1 MPATSPGEEL
11 TDAGLRWTPRTDFE
25 CFYRQ
30 AVSSSYMSPPRL
42 WQAATSDKNMTL
54 AKSTNR
60 SGSIFPGCLL
70 RLGTKSATLKVARFP
85 MKLRFPLLSAITAVS
100 LITATP
106 QALQAKSDAEQIC
119 VSVGRLLEEGHYTHQ
134 PLNNEVSRKLLQ
146 TYLELLDYSHLFF
159 TQQDID
165 ALSAKYRDALGD
177 DILLGN
183 LKPAYEIYDLYA
195 KRVDQRVA
203 KVKELLNQPVDFK
216 ADATIELSRQK
227 APWPK
232 DEAEAD
238 QLWRGRITNELLQE
252 KLSEHPIE
260 PGPQLVAR
268 RYDRLARTVHEQD
281 KDEQMKLF
289 LDALAQTYDP
299 HSEYLSKA
307 DMKNFSINMGL
318 SLVGIGA
325 MLRSED
331 GYAKIES
338 LVPGG
343 PAQTDGRLKVGDRI
357 AAVAQGPADY
367 VDVREMRLD
376 KVVEMIRGKK
386 GTRVRL
392 LVIPSD
398 ATDPSRR
405 KNVELVRDEIK
416 LKDQEARA
424 DIIIKK
430 DENGEPIKLG
440 WLTLPSFYAD
450 MDKHQKS
457 TTRDVLA
464 LLKRLK
470 KENIAGLVVDLRKN
484 GGGSLEEALSLTGLF
499 LKSGPIVQ
507 TKDYNGT
514 IRISSDPDPGIAYSG
529 PLVVLTSR
537 QSASASEIFAAA
549 LQDYGRAVIV
559 GDKNTF
565 GKGTVQTI
573 LPIGRFTSL
582 LGSRSDDDGEL
593 KLTIQK
599 FYRVAGGS
607 TQLHGVASD
616 IVLPTL
622 TDLPEFGEGALK
634 NCLPYDE
641 VPKARYTKWS
651 DGHPL
656 FVEELK
662 RRSAE
667 RVQHD
672 PEFHYVMEDMERLRH
687 KLDDNRITLNE
698 DARRKEIQDDKLRK
712 ETRSKERLARNQEEP
727 SIYRLTLDTIDKP
740 NLQLIMYPGKLAEA
754 KAKAGATKVSSEAA
768 PDDDTDTIGAADD
781 TKEPAIDPERDETLN
796 ILADLVDL
804 SRGPK
809 TASTNAK
816 KSAEQ
821 RP

>member
-1 MPATSPGEEL
+1 M
-11 TDAGLRWTPRTDFE
+11 
-25 CFYRQ
+25 
-30 AVSSSYMSPPRL
+30 
-42 WQAATSDKNMTL
+42 AASRET
-54 AKSTNR
+54 
-60 SGSIFPGCLL
+60 
-70 RLGTKSATLKVARFP
+70 VA
-85 MKLRFPLLSAITAVS
+85 M
-100 LITATP
+100 
-106 QALQAKSDAEQIC
+106 
-119 VSVGRLLEEGHYTHQ
+119 SVGRLLEEGHYTRQ
-134 PLNNEVSRKLLQ
+134 KLNEEVSKKFLQ
-146 TYLELLDYSHLFF
+146 TYLEMLDFSHLFF
-159 TQQDID
+159 TQKDVD
-165 ALSAKYRDALGD
+165 ELNAKYASSMASDV
-177 DILLGN
+177 LLGN
-183 LKPAYEIYDLYA
+183 LKPAHEIYALYT
-195 KRVDQRVA
+195 KRVDDRVA
-203 KVKELLNQPVDFK
+203 KIKELLKQPTDFK
-216 ADATIELSRQK
+216 SNATVELSRQK
-227 APWPK
+227 SSWPK

-238 QLWRGRITNELLQE
+238 QLWRGRISNELLQE
-252 KLSEHPIE
+252 HLSEHPIE
-260 PGPQLVAR
+260 PAPQLVSR
-268 RYDRLARTVHEQD
+268 RYDRLARNVHEED

-289 LDALAQTYDP
+289 LDALAQAYDP

-343 PAQTDGRLKVGDRI
+343 PAQVDGRLKVGDRI
-357 AAVAQGPADY
+357 SAVAQGPADY

-386 GTRVRL
+386 GTHVRL

-424 DIIIKK
+424 DIIIRK
-430 DENGEPIKLG
+430 DENGDPIKLG

-470 KENIAGLVVDLRKN
+470 KENIAGLVIDLRRN

-507 TKDYNGT
+507 TKDYNGS
-514 IRISSDPDPGIAYSG
+514 IRVSANPDPGIAYSG
-529 PLVVLTSR
+529 PMVVLTSR

-573 LPIGRFTSL
+573 LPIGRFASL
-582 LGSRSDDDGEL
+582 LGSHTDEDGAL

-599 FYRVAGGS
+599 FYR
-607 TQLHGVASD
+607 
-616 IVLPTL
+616 IVLPSL
-622 TDLPEFGEGALK
+622 SDLPEFGEGALK
-634 NCLPYDE
+634 NALAYDE
-641 VPKARYTKWS
+641 VAKARYTKWS
-651 DGHPL
+651 DTHSL
-656 FVEELK
+656 FIDQLR
-662 RRSAE
+662 RRSEE
-667 RVQHD
+667 RVKND
-672 PEFHYVMEDMERLRH
+672 PEFHYVMEDIDRLRH
-687 KLDDNRITLNE
+687 KLDENRISLNE
-698 DARRKEIQDDKLRK
+698 DARKKELQDDKLRK
-712 ETRSKERLARNQEEP
+712 ETRSKDRLARNQEEP
-727 SIYRLTLDTIDKP
+727 RIYRVTLDTVDKP

-754 KAKAGATKVSSEAA
+754 KKNGTAPKVDSGAASDADS
-768 PDDDTDTIGAADD
+768 DTDLIGGANADED
-781 TKEPAIDPERDETLN
+781 TKTPAIDPERDEALN

-809 TASTNAK
+809 TASANNVDKTAP
-816 KSAEQ
+816 EQ

>member
-1 MPATSPGEEL
+1 MRSS
-11 TDAGLRWTPRTDFE
+11 LR
-25 CFYRQ
+25 Q
-30 AVSSSYMSPPRL
+30 S
-42 WQAATSDKNMTL
+42 L
-54 AKSTNR
+54 ALCA
-60 SGSIFPGCLL
+60 ILL
-70 RLGTKSATLKVARFP
+70 
-85 MKLRFPLLSAITAVS
+85 
-100 LITATP
+100 TATIAAP
-106 QALQAKSDAEQIC
+106 PAMAASREAIA
-119 VSVGRLLEEGHYTHQ
+119 VSVGRLLEEGHYTRQ
-134 PLNNEVSRKLLQ
+134 KLNDDVSRKFLQ
-146 TYLELLDYSHLFF
+146 TYLEMLDFSHLFF
-159 TQQDID
+159 TQKDID
-165 ALSAKYRDALGD
+165 DLNAKYGSSMAGD
-177 DILLGN
+177 VLLGN
-183 LKPAYEIYDLYA
+183 LKPAYEIYALYT
-195 KRVDQRVA
+195 KRMDDRVA
-203 KVKELLNQPVDFK
+203 KIKELLKESIDFK
-216 ADATIELSRQK
+216 GNATVELTRQK
-227 APWPK
+227 SSWPK

-238 QLWRGRITNELLQE
+238 QLWRGRIANELLQE
-252 KLSEHPIE
+252 HLSEHPIE
-260 PGPQLVAR
+260 PPAQLVAR
-268 RYDRLARTVHEQD
+268 RYDRLARNVHEED
-281 KDEQMKLF
+281 KDEQMKLY
-289 LDALAQTYDP
+289 LDALAQAYDP

-343 PAQTDGRLKVGDRI
+343 PAQADGRLKVGDRI
-357 AAVAQGPADY
+357 TAVAQGPADY

-386 GTRVRL
+386 GTHVRL

-430 DENGEPIKLG
+430 DENGDPIKLG

-470 KENIAGLVVDLRKN
+470 KENIAGLVIDLRRN

-507 TKDYNGT
+507 TKDYNGS
-514 IRISSDPDPGIAYSG
+514 IRVSANPDPGIAYSG
-529 PLVVLTSR
+529 PMVVLTSR

-549 LQDYGRAVIV
+549 LQDYGRAVVV

-573 LPIGRFTSL
+573 LPIGRFASL
-582 LGSRSDDDGEL
+582 LGSRSDEDGAL

-616 IVLPTL
+616 VILPSL
-622 TDLPEFGEGALK
+622 SDLPEFGEGALK
-634 NCLPYDE
+634 NALAYDE
-641 VPKARYTKWS
+641 VAKSRYTKWS
-651 DGHPL
+651 DGHSL
-656 FVEELK
+656 FIDQLR
-662 RRSAE
+662 RRSEE
-667 RVQHD
+667 RVKND
-672 PEFHYVMEDMERLRH
+672 PEFHYVMEDIGRLRH
-687 KLDDNRITLNE
+687 KLDENRISLNE
-698 DARRKEIQDDKLRK
+698 DQRKKELQDDKVRK
-712 ETRSKERLARNQEEP
+712 EMRSKERLARNQEEP
-727 SIYRLTLDTIDKP
+727 RIYRVTLDTVDKP

-754 KAKAGATKVSSEAA
+754 KKNGTAPKVDPDAA
-768 PDDDTDTIGAADD
+768 SDADTDLIGNAGGADD
-781 TKEPAIDPERDETLN
+781 ETKTPAIDPERDEALN

-804 SRGPK
+804 TRGPK
-809 TASTNAK
+809 TASANSVDKTAP
-816 KSAEQ
+816 EQ

>member
-1 MPATSPGEEL
+1 M
-11 TDAGLRWTPRTDFE
+11 
-25 CFYRQ
+25 
-30 AVSSSYMSPPRL
+30 
-42 WQAATSDKNMTL
+42 
-54 AKSTNR
+54 
-60 SGSIFPGCLL
+60 
-70 RLGTKSATLKVARFP
+70 
-85 MKLRFPLLSAITAVS
+85 
-100 LITATP
+100 
-106 QALQAKSDAEQIC
+106 
-119 VSVGRLLEEGHYTHQ
+119 SVGRLLEEGHYTRQ
-134 PLNNEVSRKLLQ
+134 KLSEEVSKKFLQ
-146 TYLELLDYSHLFF
+146 TYLEMLDFSHLFF
-159 TQQDID
+159 TQEDVD
-165 ALSAKYRDALGD
+165 AVTAKYGNAMAGD
-177 DILLGN
+177 VLLGT
-183 LKPAYEIYDLYA
+183 LKPAYEIYALYT
-195 KRVDQRVA
+195 KRVDERVA
-203 KVKELLNQPVDFK
+203 KIKELLKQPIDFK
-216 ADATIELSRQK
+216 GNATVELTRQK
-227 APWPK
+227 SPWPK
-232 DEAEAD
+232 DAAEAD

-252 KLSEHPIE
+252 HLSEHPIE
-260 PGPQLVAR
+260 PAPQLVSR
-268 RYDRLARTVHEQD
+268 RYDRLDRTIHEQD
-281 KDEQMKLF
+281 KDEQMKLY
-289 LDALAQTYDP
+289 LDALAQAYDP

-357 AAVAQGPADY
+357 TAVAQGQAEY

-430 DENGEPIKLG
+430 DENGEPTKLG

-470 KENIAGLVVDLRKN
+470 KENISGLVVDLRKN

-499 LKSGPIVQ
+499 LKSGPVVQ
-507 TKDYNGT
+507 TKDYNAT
-514 IRISSDPDPGIAYSG
+514 IRISSDPDSGIAYSG

-573 LPIGRFTSL
+573 LPIGRFASL
-582 LGSRSDDDGEL
+582 LGSHSDEDGAL

-616 IVLPTL
+616 IVLPSL
-622 TDLPEFGEGALK
+622 SDLPEFGEGALK
-634 NCLPYDE
+634 NALPYDE
-641 VPKARYTKWS
+641 VVKAKYTKWS
-651 DGHPL
+651 DSHSL
-656 FVEELK
+656 FIDQLR
-662 RRSAE
+662 RRSEE
-667 RVQHD
+667 RVKGD
-672 PEFHYVMEDMERLRH
+672 PEFHYVMEDMDRLRH
-687 KLDDNRITLNE
+687 KIDQNRISLNE
-698 DARRKEIQDDKLRK
+698 DLRKKELADDKLRK

-727 SIYRLTLDTIDKP
+727 RIYRVTLDTVDKP
-740 NLQLIMYPGKLAEA
+740 NLQMIMYPGKLAEVKKNGVA
-754 KAKAGATKVSSEAA
+754 PKVNSDAA
-768 PDDDTDTIGAADD
+768 PDADSD
-781 TKEPAIDPERDETLN
+781 LIDGPSADGDNKDPLIDPEREESLN
-796 ILADLVDL
+796 ILADLVQL
-804 SRGPK
+804 SSGPK
-809 TASTNAK
+809 TASTNH
-816 KSAEQ
+816 
-821 RP
+821 

>member
-1 MPATSPGEEL
+1 M
-11 TDAGLRWTPRTDFE
+11 R
-25 CFYRQ
+25 
-30 AVSSSYMSPPRL
+30 SSLQRS
-42 WQAATSDKNMTL
+42 L
-54 AKSTNR
+54 ALCA
-60 SGSIFPGCLL
+60 ILL
-70 RLGTKSATLKVARFP
+70 
-85 MKLRFPLLSAITAVS
+85 
-100 LITATP
+100 TATIAAP
-106 QALQAKSDAEQIC
+106 PVMAASRETVAM
-119 VSVGRLLEEGHYTHQ
+119 SVGRLLEEGHYTRQ
-134 PLNNEVSRKLLQ
+134 KLNEDVSKKFLQ
-146 TYLELLDYSHLFF
+146 TYLELLDFSHLFF
-159 TQQDID
+159 TQEDVD
-165 ALSAKYRDALGD
+165 ALNAKYSSSMATDV
-177 DILLGN
+177 LLGT
-183 LKPAYEIYDLYA
+183 LKPAYDIYALYT
-195 KRVDQRVA
+195 KRVDDRVA
-203 KVKELLNQPVDFK
+203 KIKELLKQPIDFK
-216 ADATIELSRQK
+216 SNATVELSRQK
-227 APWPK
+227 SSWPK

-252 KLSEHPIE
+252 HLSEHPIE
-260 PGPQLVAR
+260 PAPQLVAR
-268 RYDRLARTVHEQD
+268 RYDRLARNIHEQD
-281 KDEQMKLF
+281 KDEQMKLY
-289 LDALAQTYDP
+289 LDALAQAYDP

-325 MLRSED
+325 LLRSED

-343 PAQTDGRLKVGDRI
+343 PAQADGRLKVGDRI
-357 AAVAQGPADY
+357 SAVAQGQAEY

-392 LVIPSD
+392 LVIPS
-398 ATDPSRR
+398 AAADPSGR

-424 DIIIKK
+424 DIILRK

-470 KENIAGLVVDLRKN
+470 KENIAGLVVDLRRN

-507 TKDYNGT
+507 TKDYNGS
-514 IRISSDPDPGIAYSG
+514 IRISPDPVSMAYSG

-549 LQDYGRAVIV
+549 LQDYGRAVVI

-573 LPIGRFTSL
+573 LPIGRFASL
-582 LGSRSDDDGEL
+582 LGSRTDEDGAL

-616 IVLPTL
+616 IVLPSL
-622 TDLPEFGEGALK
+622 SDLPEFGEGALK
-634 NCLPYDE
+634 NALPYDE
-641 VPKARYTKWS
+641 VSKAKYTKWS
-651 DGHPL
+651 DTHSL
-656 FVEELK
+656 FVDQLK
-662 RRSAE
+662 RRSEE
-667 RVQHD
+667 RVKND

-687 KLDDNRITLNE
+687 RLDDNRISLNE
-698 DARRKEIQDDKLRK
+698 DVRKKELSEDKLRK
-712 ETRSKERLARNQEEP
+712 ELRSKERLARNIEEP
-727 SIYRLTLDTIDKP
+727 RVYRVTLDTVDKP
-740 NLQLIMYPGKLAEA
+740 NLQLIMYPGKLAQARKTGSA
-754 KAKAGATKVSSEAA
+754 KVAPEAA
-768 PDDDTDTIGAADD
+768 GDSDTENDVLGGQDDD
-781 TKEPAIDPERDETLN
+781 TKEPAIDPERDETVN
-796 ILADLVDL
+796 ILSDLIRL
-804 SRGPK
+804 ERGPK
-809 TASTNAK
+809 TASTNH
-816 KSAEQ
+816 
-821 RP
+821 

>member
-1 MPATSPGEEL
+1 MKS
-11 TDAGLRWTPRTDFE
+11 
-25 CFYRQ
+25 
-30 AVSSSYMSPPRL
+30 RL
-42 WQAATSDKNMTL
+42 QRTL
-54 AKSTNR
+54 AL
-60 SGSIFPGCLL
+60 CAVVL
-70 RLGTKSATLKVARFP
+70 
-85 MKLRFPLLSAITAVS
+85 TAV
-100 LITATP
+100 TAAPPVVAASKETI
-106 QALQAKSDAEQIC
+106 AM
-119 VSVGRLLEEGHYTHQ
+119 SVGRLLEEGHYTRQ
-134 PLNNEVSRKLLQ
+134 KLNEDVSKKFLLS
-146 TYLELLDYSHLFF
+146 YLELLDYSHLFF
-159 TQQDID
+159 TQQDVD
-165 ALSAKYRDALGD
+165 ALNTKYGNSIAGD
-177 DILLGN
+177 VLLGT
-183 LKPAYEIYDLYA
+183 LKPAYEIYALYT
-195 KRVDQRVA
+195 KRVDDRVA
-203 KVKELLNQPVDFK
+203 KIKELLKQPIDFK
-216 ADATIELSRQK
+216 SNATVELNRQK

-252 KLSEHPIE
+252 HLSEHPIE
-260 PGPQLVAR
+260 PAPQVVNR
-268 RYDRLARTVHEQD
+268 RYDRLDRNVHEQD
-281 KDEQMKLF
+281 KDEQIKLF
-289 LDALAQTYDP
+289 LDALAQAYDP

-343 PAQTDGRLKVGDRI
+343 PAQLDGRLKVGDRI
-357 AAVAQGPADY
+357 TAVAQGQADY

-392 LVIPSD
+392 LAIPSD

-430 DENGEPIKLG
+430 DENGDPIKLG

-450 MDKHQKS
+450 MDRHQKS

-470 KENIAGLVVDLRKN
+470 KENIAGLVIDLRRN

-507 TKDYNGT
+507 TKDYNGS

-529 PLVVLTSR
+529 PLIVLTSR

-573 LPIGRFTSL
+573 LPIGRFASL
-582 LGSRSDDDGEL
+582 LGSHSDEDGAL

-616 IVLPTL
+616 IVLPSL
-622 TDLPEFGEGALK
+622 SDLPEFGEGAFK
-634 NCLPYDE
+634 NALAYDE
-641 VPKARYTKWS
+641 VTKAKYTKWS
-651 DGHPL
+651 DNHSL
-656 FVEELK
+656 FVDQL
-662 RRSAE
+662 RARSEE
-667 RVQHD
+667 RVKND
-672 PEFHYVMEDMERLRH
+672 AEFHYVMEDIDRLRH
-687 KLDDNRITLNE
+687 KMDENRISLNE
-698 DARRKEIQDDKLRK
+698 DARKKELQDDKLRK
-712 ETRSKERLARNQEEP
+712 EMRSKERLARNQEEP
-727 SIYRLTLDTIDKP
+727 RIYRLTLDTVDKP

-754 KAKAGATKVSSEAA
+754 KKNGVSPKVDPEAA
-768 PDDDTDTIGAADD
+768 SDADSD
-781 TKEPAIDPERDETLN
+781 LISAVGEGDSKEPAIDPERDETLN
-796 ILADLVDL
+796 ILTDLVDL

-809 TASTNAK
+809 TASTNH
-816 KSAEQ
+816 
-821 RP
+821 

>member
-1 MPATSPGEEL
+1 MRSSLQRSLALCAILLTSTL
-11 TDAGLRWTPRTDFE
+11 A
-25 CFYRQ
+25 
-30 AVSSSYMSPPRL
+30 APPT
-42 WQAATSDKNMTL
+42 QAASRETIAM
-54 AKSTNR
+54 
-60 SGSIFPGCLL
+60 
-70 RLGTKSATLKVARFP
+70 
-85 MKLRFPLLSAITAVS
+85 
-100 LITATP
+100 
-106 QALQAKSDAEQIC
+106 
-119 VSVGRLLEEGHYTHQ
+119 SVGRLLEEGHYTRQ
-134 PLNNEVSRKLLQ
+134 KLNEEVSKKFLQ
-146 TYLELLDYSHLFF
+146 TYLEMLDFSHLFF
-159 TQQDID
+159 TQKDVD
-165 ALSAKYRDALGD
+165 ELKAKYASSMAGD
-177 DILLGN
+177 VLLGN
-183 LKPAYEIYDLYA
+183 LKPAYDIYALYT
-195 KRVDQRVA
+195 KRVDERVA
-203 KVKELLNQPVDFK
+203 KIKELLKQPIDFK
-216 ADATIELSRQK
+216 GNATVELSRQK
-227 APWPK
+227 SSWPK

-238 QLWRGRITNELLQE
+238 QLWRGRITNKLLQE
-252 KLSEHPIE
+252 RLSEHPIE
-260 PGPQLVAR
+260 PAPQLVSR
-268 RYDRLARTVHEQD
+268 RYDRLAKNVHEED
-281 KDEQMKLF
+281 KDEQMKLY
-289 LDALAQTYDP
+289 LDALAQSYDP

-343 PAQTDGRLKVGDRI
+343 PAQVDGRLKVGDRI
-357 AAVAQGPADY
+357 TAVAQGPADY

-424 DIIIKK
+424 DIIIRK
-430 DENGEPIKLG
+430 DENGNPLKLG

-470 KENIAGLVVDLRKN
+470 KENIAGLVIDLRRN

-507 TKDYNGT
+507 TKDYNGS
-514 IRISSDPDPGIAYSG
+514 IRVSANPDPGIAYSG
-529 PLVVLTSR
+529 PVVVLTSR

-573 LPIGRFTSL
+573 LPIGRFASL
-582 LGSRSDDDGEL
+582 LGSHSDEDGAL

-607 TQLHGVASD
+607 TQLHGVTSD
-616 IVLPTL
+616 IVLPSL
-622 TDLPEFGEGALK
+622 SDLPEFGEGALK
-634 NCLPYDE
+634 NALPYDE

-651 DGHPL
+651 DTHSL
-656 FVEELK
+656 FIDQLR
-662 RRSAE
+662 RRSEE
-667 RVQHD
+667 RVKGD
-672 PEFHYVMEDMERLRH
+672 PEFHYVMDDMDRMRH
-687 KLDDNRITLNE
+687 KLDENRISLNE
-698 DARRKEIQDDKLRK
+698 DVRKKELQDDKLRK

-727 SIYRLTLDTIDKP
+727 RIYRVTLDTVDKP
-740 NLQLIMYPGKLAEA
+740 ELQLVMYPGKLAEA
-754 KAKAGATKVSSEAA
+754 KKNGTAPKVDPDAASDADSDLIGSGADG
-768 PDDDTDTIGAADD
+768 DDDSKT
-781 TKEPAIDPERDETLN
+781 PAIDAERDEAVN

-809 TASTNAK
+809 TASANSLDK
-816 KSAEQ
+816 PAEQ

>member
-1 MPATSPGEEL
+1 M
-11 TDAGLRWTPRTDFE
+11 
-25 CFYRQ
+25 
-30 AVSSSYMSPPRL
+30 SSSLRRSLTLCTILFTAALAAPP
-42 WQAATSDKNMTL
+42 APA
-54 AKSTNR
+54 STR
-60 SGSIFPGCLL
+60 E
-70 RLGTKSATLKVARFP
+70 TVA
-85 MKLRFPLLSAITAVS
+85 M
-100 LITATP
+100 
-106 QALQAKSDAEQIC
+106 
-119 VSVGRLLEEGHYTHQ
+119 SVGRLLEEGHYTRQ
-134 PLNNEVSRKLLQ
+134 TLNEEVSKKFLQ
-146 TYLELLDYSHLFF
+146 TYLEMLDFSHLFF
-159 TQQDID
+159 TQKDVD
-165 ALSAKYRDALGD
+165 ELSAKYGSSMAGD
-177 DILLGN
+177 VLLGN
-183 LKPAYEIYDLYA
+183 LKPAYEIYALYT
-195 KRVDQRVA
+195 KRVDDRVA
-203 KVKELLNQPVDFK
+203 KIKELLKQPIDFK
-216 ADATIELSRQK
+216 SNATVELSRQK
-227 APWPK
+227 SPWPK

-238 QLWRGRITNELLQE
+238 QLWRGRIANELLQE
-252 KLSEHPIE
+252 HLSEHPIE
-260 PGPQLVAR
+260 PGPKLVAR
-268 RYDRLARTVHEQD
+268 RYERLARNVHEED
-281 KDEQMKLF
+281 KDEQVKLF

-357 AAVAQGPADY
+357 SAVAQGPAEY

-398 ATDPSRR
+398 AADPSHR
-405 KNVELVRDEIK
+405 KNVDLVRDEIK

-424 DIIIKK
+424 DIILRK

-470 KENIAGLVVDLRKN
+470 KENITGLVVDLRKN

-499 LKSGPIVQ
+499 LKSGPIVE
-507 TKDYNGT
+507 TKDYNGS
-514 IRISSDPDPGIAYSG
+514 IRISFDPDSGIAYSG

-573 LPIGRFTSL
+573 LPIGRFASL
-582 LGSRSDDDGEL
+582 LGNRTDEDGAL

-607 TQLHGVASD
+607 TQLHGVSSD
-616 IVLPTL
+616 IVLPSL
-622 TDLPEFGEGALK
+622 SDLPEFGEGALK
-634 NCLPYDE
+634 NALPYDE
-641 VPKARYTKWS
+641 VPKAKYTKWS
-651 DGHPL
+651 DTHSL
-656 FVEELK
+656 FVDQLK
-662 RRSAE
+662 RRSEE
-667 RVQHD
+667 RVKND
-672 PEFHYVMEDMERLRH
+672 PEFHYVTEDMNRLRH
-687 KLDDNRITLNE
+687 KIDENKISLNE
-698 DARRKEIQDDKLRK
+698 DARKKETADDKLRK

-727 SIYRLTLDTIDKP
+727 SIYRVTLDTVDKP

-754 KAKAGATKVSSEAA
+754 KKNGVVPKVDSDAA
-768 PDDDTDTIGAADD
+768 PDADSD
-781 TKEPAIDPERDETLN
+781 LPDSPTADGDSNSKDPQIDPERDEALN
-796 ILADLVDL
+796 ILADLV
-804 SRGPK
+804 
-809 TASTNAK
+809 
-816 KSAEQ
+816 Q
-821 RP
+821 

>member
-1 MPATSPGEEL
+1 MKSHFQRSLALCAIVLTAAIAAPPA
-11 TDAGLRWTPRTDFE
+11 
-25 CFYRQ
+25 
-30 AVSSSYMSPPRL
+30 V
-42 WQAATSDKNMTL
+42 AASKETISM
-54 AKSTNR
+54 
-60 SGSIFPGCLL
+60 
-70 RLGTKSATLKVARFP
+70 
-85 MKLRFPLLSAITAVS
+85 
-100 LITATP
+100 
-106 QALQAKSDAEQIC
+106 
-119 VSVGRLLEEGHYTHQ
+119 SVGRLLEEGHYTRQ
-134 PLNNEVSRKLLQ
+134 KLNEEISRKFLQ
-146 TYLELLDYSHLFF
+146 SYLELLDFSHLFF
-159 TQQDID
+159 TQQDVD
-165 ALSAKYRDALGD
+165 ALTAKYGNSLAGD
-177 DILLGN
+177 VLLGT
-183 LKPAYEIYDLYA
+183 LKPAYEIYALYT
-195 KRVDQRVA
+195 KRVDERVA
-203 KVKELLNQPVDFK
+203 KIKELLKQPVDFK
-216 ADATIELSRQK
+216 SNTTVELSRQK
-227 APWPK
+227 SPWPK
-232 DEAEAD
+232 DEGEAD

-252 KLSEHPIE
+252 NLSEHPIE
-260 PGPQLVAR
+260 PAPQLVAR
-268 RYDRLARTVHEQD
+268 RYDRLARNVHEQD
-281 KDEQMKLF
+281 KDEQIKLF
-289 LDALAQTYDP
+289 LDALAQAYDP

-343 PAQTDGRLKVGDRI
+343 PAQLDGRLKVGDRI
-357 AAVAQGPADY
+357 TAVAQGQADY

-392 LVIPSD
+392 LAIPSD
-398 ATDPSRR
+398 AADPSRR

-430 DENGEPIKLG
+430 DENGDPIKLG

-470 KENIAGLVVDLRKN
+470 KENIAGLVVDLRRN

-507 TKDYNGT
+507 TKDYNGS
-514 IRISSDPDPGIAYSG
+514 IRISSDPDSGIAYSG
-529 PLVVLTSR
+529 PLVILTSR

-573 LPIGRFTSL
+573 LPIGRFASL
-582 LGSRSDDDGEL
+582 LGSHSDEDGAL

-616 IVLPTL
+616 IVLPSL
-622 TDLPEFGEGALK
+622 SDLPEFGESALK
-634 NCLPYDE
+634 NALPYDE
-641 VPKARYTKWS
+641 VAKAKYTKWS
-651 DGHPL
+651 DTHSL
-656 FVEELK
+656 FVDQLR
-662 RRSAE
+662 RRSEE
-667 RVQHD
+667 RAKND
-672 PEFHYVMEDMERLRH
+672 PEFHYVMEDMDRLRH
-687 KLDDNRITLNE
+687 KIDENRISLNE
-698 DARRKEIQDDKLRK
+698 DVRKKETQDDKLRK
-712 ETRSKERLARNQEEP
+712 EMRSKERLARNQEEP
-727 SIYRLTLDTIDKP
+727 RIYRVTLDTVDKP

-754 KAKAGATKVSSEAA
+754 KKNGVTPKVDPEAA
-768 PDDDTDTIGAADD
+768 SDADSDGVAGVGAEGDG
-781 TKEPAIDPERDETLN
+781 KEPAIDPERDETLN
-796 ILADLVDL
+796 ILTDLVDL
-804 SRGPK
+804 SHGPK
-809 TASTNAK
+809 TASTNIDKAP
-816 KSAEQ
+816 AQQ

>member
-1 MPATSPGEEL
+1 MRSRFQQSLALCAIILAAAIAGPPAVATSKE
-11 TDAGLRWTPRTDFE
+11 TIA
-25 CFYRQ
+25 
-30 AVSSSYMSPPRL
+30 M
-42 WQAATSDKNMTL
+42 
-54 AKSTNR
+54 
-60 SGSIFPGCLL
+60 
-70 RLGTKSATLKVARFP
+70 
-85 MKLRFPLLSAITAVS
+85 
-100 LITATP
+100 
-106 QALQAKSDAEQIC
+106 
-119 VSVGRLLEEGHYTHQ
+119 SVGRLLEEGHYTRQ
-134 PLNNEVSRKLLQ
+134 KLNEEISRKFLLS
-146 TYLELLDYSHLFF
+146 YLELLDFSHLFF

-165 ALSAKYRDALGD
+165 ALNTKYSSSMATDV
-177 DILLGN
+177 LLGT
-183 LKPAYEIYDLYA
+183 LKPAYDIYALYT
-195 KRVDQRVA
+195 KRVDYRVA
-203 KVKELLNQPVDFK
+203 KIKELLKQPIDFK
-216 ADATIELSRQK
+216 SNATVELSRQK
-227 APWPK
+227 SPWPK

-238 QLWRGRITNELLQE
+238 QLWRGRIANELLQE
-252 KLSEHPIE
+252 HLSEHPIE
-260 PGPQLVAR
+260 PAPQLVSR
-268 RYDRLARTVHEQD
+268 RYDRLARNVHEQD
-281 KDEQMKLF
+281 KDEQMKLY
-289 LDALAQTYDP
+289 LDALAQAYDP

-338 LVPGG
+338 LVAGG

-357 AAVAQGPADY
+357 TAVAQGQADL
-367 VDVREMRLD
+367 VDCRDMRLD

-386 GTRVRL
+386 GTHVRL
-392 LVIPSD
+392 LVIPAD
-398 ATDPSRR
+398 APDPSKR

-430 DENGEPIKLG
+430 DANGEPVKLG

-450 MDKHQKS
+450 MDRRQKS

-507 TKDYNGT
+507 TKDYNGY
-514 IRISSDPDPGIAYSG
+514 IRISSDPDSGIAYTG

-549 LQDYGRAVIV
+549 VQDYGRAVIV

-573 LPIGRFTSL
+573 LPIGRFASL
-582 LGSRSDDDGEL
+582 LGSHNDEDGAL

-616 IVLPTL
+616 IVLPSL
-622 TDLPEFGEGALK
+622 SDLPEFGEGALK
-634 NCLPYDE
+634 NALPYDE
-641 VPKARYTKWS
+641 VAKAKYTKWS
-651 DGHPL
+651 DSHSL
-656 FVEELK
+656 FVDQLR
-662 RRSAE
+662 RRSEE
-667 RVQHD
+667 RVKND
-672 PEFHYVMEDMERLRH
+672 PEFHYVMGDMDRLRH
-687 KLDDNRITLNE
+687 KIDENRISLNE
-698 DARRKEIQDDKLRK
+698 DLRKKELAEDKLRK

-727 SIYRLTLDTIDKP
+727 QIYRVTLDTVDKP
-740 NLQLIMYPGKLAEA
+740 NLQLVMYPGKLAEA
-754 KAKAGATKVSSEAA
+754 KKNGVSPKVDPEVAA
-768 PDDDTDTIGAADD
+768 PDADTDLVGGASSSSDD

-809 TASTNAK
+809 TASTN
-816 KSAEQ
+816 
-821 RP
+821 

>member
-1 MPATSPGEEL
+1 M
-11 TDAGLRWTPRTDFE
+11 R
-25 CFYRQ
+25 
-30 AVSSSYMSPPRL
+30 SSLQRS
-42 WQAATSDKNMTL
+42 L
-54 AKSTNR
+54 ALCA
-60 SGSIFPGCLL
+60 ILL
-70 RLGTKSATLKVARFP
+70 
-85 MKLRFPLLSAITAVS
+85 
-100 LITATP
+100 TATIATP
-106 QALQAKSDAEQIC
+106 PAMAASRETIAM
-119 VSVGRLLEEGHYTHQ
+119 SVGRLLEEGHYTRQ
-134 PLNNEVSRKLLQ
+134 KLNEDVSRKFLQ
-146 TYLELLDYSHLFF
+146 TYLEMLDFSHLFF
-159 TQQDID
+159 TQKDVD
-165 ALSAKYRDALGD
+165 ELNAKYGSSMAGD
-177 DILLGN
+177 VLLGN
-183 LKPAYEIYDLYA
+183 LKPAYEIYALYT
-195 KRVDQRVA
+195 KRVDDRVA
-203 KVKELLNQPVDFK
+203 KIKELLKQPIDFK
-216 ADATIELSRQK
+216 GNATVELSRQK
-227 APWPK
+227 SSWPK

-238 QLWRGRITNELLQE
+238 QLWRGRIANELLQE
-252 KLSEHPIE
+252 HLSEHPIE
-260 PGPQLVAR
+260 PAPQLVTR
-268 RYDRLARTVHEQD
+268 RYDRLARNVHEQD
-281 KDEQMKLF
+281 KDEQMKLY
-289 LDALAQTYDP
+289 LDALAQAYDP

-338 LVPGG
+338 LVAGG

-357 AAVAQGPADY
+357 TAVAQGQADY

-392 LVIPSD
+392 LAIPSD
-398 ATDPSRR
+398 AADPSRR

-424 DIIIKK
+424 DIIMKK
-430 DENGEPIKLG
+430 DENGDPIKLG

-470 KENIAGLVVDLRKN
+470 KENIAGLVVDLRRN

-507 TKDYNGT
+507 TKGSNGST
-514 IRISSDPDPGIAYSG
+514 RISSDPDPGIAYSG

-607 TQLHGVASD
+607 TQLHGVGSD

-641 VPKARYTKWS
+641 VPKARFTKWADAHS
-651 DGHPL
+651 L
-656 FVEELK
+656 FIDELK
-662 RRSAE
+662 RRSQA
-667 RVQHD
+667 RSQNNA
-672 PEFHYVMEDMERLRH
+672 EFHYVMEDMERLRH
-687 KLDDNRITLNE
+687 RLDDNRISLNE
-698 DARRKEIQDDKLRK
+698 DVRRQELQDDKMRK
-712 ETRSKERLARNQEEP
+712 ELRSKERLARHEEEP
-727 SIYRLTLDTIDKP
+727 NIYRLTLDTVDKP

-754 KAKAGATKVSSEAA
+754 KAKAGVTKVSPEAA

-781 TKEPAIDPERDETLN
+781 SKEPAIDPERDETLN

-809 TASTNAK
+809 TASTTVK